1 VFLFEVSIK
10 VPKPKVFLLSYV
22 FFALILTVLILSG
35 YLRMPPADRLKY
47 LEENSPV
54 ENITALFYLT
64 TVVFCS
70 WQFISEHRG
79 IWLGLGILALFA
91 FLDEVSCWFSFFHIA
106 APKLGNRYTIDGL
119 HDFLKVATRE
129 SQRWLRKGSN
139 VQVLLWSSALILLAG
154 VGLILRKRV
163 ITFVRQ
169 VIPRYSLS
177 IVFLVIV
184 VILGL
189 LSQTIDLMESL
200 PDSFMAVEELAEMN
214 ASLLLLFC
222 AVSLKLAP
230 RITASQG

>member
-1 VFLFEVSIK
+1 MR
-10 VPKPKVFLLSYV
+10 KPKALLLSYV
-22 FFALILTVLILSG
+22 LVALMSTGLILAGYYRLS
-35 YLRMPPADRLKY
+35 PADRLQY

-64 TVVFCS
+64 TVVFCA

-79 IWLGLGILALFA
+79 IWLGLGMLALFA
-91 FLDEVSCWFSFFHIA
+91 FLDEVGYGLSFFHIA
-106 APKLGNRYTIDGL
+106 APKLGNRYAIDGL

-129 SQRWLRKGSN
+129 SWRWLRKGSN

-200 PDSFMAVEELAEMN
+200 PDSFKAVEELAEMN
-214 ASLLLLFC
+214 ASLALLFC
-222 AVSLKLAP
+222 AVSLELAP